1 MNSMKNNNFYVIAA
15 VLAVL
20 LTALITYFEHSE
32 RVECYKHNPNNGQV
46 CKG

>member
-1 MNSMKNNNFYVIAA
+1 MNNNSLYAIAILL
-15 VLAVL
+15 VVL

-32 RVECYKHNPNNGQV
+32 RLECYKYNPNNGQV

>member
-1 MNSMKNNNFYVIAA
+1 MKNNNLYAITVALII
-15 VLAVL
+15 L

-32 RVECYKHNPNNGQV
+32 RIECYKHKPNNGQV

>member
-1 MNSMKNNNFYVIAA
+1 MKNNLYVT
-15 VLAVL
+15 LAVL
-20 LTALITYFEHSE
+20 SVLLTVLIIYFEHSE

>member
-1 MNSMKNNNFYVIAA
+1 MNNNSLYAIAIILVI
-15 VLAVL
+15 L

-32 RVECYKHNPNNGQV
+32 RVECYKYNPNNGHV

>member
-1 MNSMKNNNFYVIAA
+1 MNNNSLYAIAIILVI
-15 VLAVL
+15 LF
-20 LTALITYFEHSE
+20 TALITYFEHSE